1 MHKDPHSTDSLPD
14 LSSGSSAETNVR
26 LLPLRPASQ
35 VMQLERLGSFHQS
48 RLSFMR
54 TLVRR
59 MVAENWQITSPLFD
73 LDDQGYGTVVYE
85 VEAKYGTFSYVL
97 FSHYLDPENR
107 NDRVIANQWDLTMAL
122 CEGTVD
128 AEQLEFLRT
137 NVPKQEAGRVDS
149 RVLVLSRANRSA
161 RTFEYVVNEL
171 ALGRQPNV
179 DVIAEVGY
187 LYRTTA
193 AYGSGKL
200 GMADWEKVRTKHR
213 DFARPFAA
221 EMFTCYMLRHFSMQQ
236 ADYLAAQREPTTA
249 VALHPELKR
258 YLGIGNSTG
267 LGMAPFLIN
276 HPLLINQWIEMRETA
291 LATAVVA
298 SEAGVDKATMARLDM
313 ATERVIQHLGE
324 IITADERQKN
334 SNVVVRE
341 ELQALHL
348 WLQEQAADLAI
359 THYVWADLIQYAE
372 QHWQI
377 ETQEVINT
385 MLIELYPDLVDG
397 LEEQMGAEESQQIT
411 PEMSVPELLEIIDD
425 KYDWALAIDFSK
437 HESMGAFWYRSEEKM
452 EPRLGQTNIDMGME
466 KEMPLG
472 IGRLVRECYDCM
484 RDYNETCPGQNV
496 AHFILKNPTFSGIVA
511 RMQTMAQSRYGD
523 IRENLVHSDVLPIYL
538 LRCKL
543 SFFGV
548 SKFDPRSRLWVRN
561 TMFQGAP
568 LISDFGQAIADDW
581 QFPIKPVLTTQ

>member
-1 MHKDPHSTDSLPD
+1 VHKDPHSTNSLPD

-59 MVAENWQITSPLFD
+59 MVAENWQVTSPLFD

-161 RTFEYVVNEL
+161 RTFDYVVNEL

-334 SNVVVRE
+334 SNVVVGE

>member
-1 MHKDPHSTDSLPD
+1 VQQDPHLIEQLAAS
-14 LSSGSSAETNVR
+14 NIR

-59 MVAENWQITSPLFD
+59 MVAENWQVSTPIFD
-73 LDDQGYGTVVYE
+73 LDDQGYGTVVYQ
-85 VEAKYGTFSYVL
+85 VEAKYGTFSFVL
-97 FSHYLDPENR
+97 FSHYLDPEQR

-122 CEGTVD
+122 CEGTVGP
-128 AEQLEFLRT
+128 EQLDFLRT

-161 RTFEYVVNEL
+161 RTFDYVVDEL
-171 ALGRQPNV
+171 AQGRQPNV

-236 ADYLAAQREPTTA
+236 ADYLAAQRSPETA
-249 VALHPELKR
+249 VNLHLDIKR

-298 SEAGVDKATMARLDM
+298 SETGVDRETMARLDM
-313 ATERVIQHLGE
+313 ATQRVIQHLGE
-324 IITADERQKN
+324 IITADERQSN

-348 WLQEQAADLAI
+348 WLQEQAAELAI

-372 QHWQI
+372 QHWHI
-377 ETQEVINT
+377 ETQEVINS

-411 PEMSVPELLEIIDD
+411 PEMSVSELLAIIED
-425 KYDWALAIDFSK
+425 KYNWALAIDFSK
-437 HESMGAFWYRSEEKM
+437 HESVGAFWYRSEEKM

-472 IGRLVRECYDCM
+472 IGRLVRECYDCIQ
-484 RDYNETCPGQNV
+484 DYSKISPSQNV
-496 AHFILKNPTFSGIVA
+496 AHFIIKNPTFSGIVA

-568 LISDFGQAIADDW
+568 LISDFGQAIVDDW

>member
-1 MHKDPHSTDSLPD
+1 
-14 LSSGSSAETNVR
+14 
-26 LLPLRPASQ
+26 
-35 VMQLERLGSFHQS
+35 
-48 RLSFMR
+48 
-54 TLVRR
+54 
-59 MVAENWQITSPLFD
+59 
-73 LDDQGYGTVVYE
+73 
-85 VEAKYGTFSYVL
+85 
-97 FSHYLDPENR
+97 
-107 NDRVIANQWDLTMAL
+107 
-122 CEGTVD
+122 
-128 AEQLEFLRT
+128 
-137 NVPKQEAGRVDS
+137 
-149 RVLVLSRANRSA
+149 
-161 RTFEYVVNEL
+161 VVNEL

-200 GMADWEKVRTKHR
+200 GMA
-213 DFARPFAA
+213 
-221 EMFTCYMLRHFSMQQ
+221 
-236 ADYLAAQREPTTA
+236 
-249 VALHPELKR
+249 
-258 YLGIGNSTG
+258 
-267 LGMAPFLIN
+267 PFLIN

-298 SEAGVDKATMARLDM
+298 SEVGVDKATMARLDM

-348 WLQEQAADLAI
+348 WLQEQAAELAI

-372 QHWQI
+372 QHWHI

-397 LEEQMGAEESQQIT
+397 LEEQMGTEESQQIT
-411 PEMSVPELLEIIDD
+411 PEMSVADLLAIIED

-437 HESMGAFWYRSEEKM
+437 HESMGAFWYRSQEKM

-466 KEMPLG
+466 KEMPLAV
-472 IGRLVRECYDCM
+472 GRRVRECYDLLQH
-484 RDYNETCPGQNV
+484 YNKNCPEQNV
-496 AHFILKNPTFSGIVA
+496 VHFIIQCPNYSGIVA
-511 RMQTMAQSRYGD
+511 RIQTMAQSRYGD

-568 LISDFGQAIADDW
+568 LISDFGQANADDW
-581 QFPIKPVLTTQ
+581 QFPIKPVITSL

>member
-1 MHKDPHSTDSLPD
+1 MHRDHPTTGQQT
-14 LSSGSSAETNVR
+14 GSNGA
-26 LLPLRPASQ
+26 LPLRPASQ

-59 MVAENWQITSPLFD
+59 MVAENWQITSPVFD
-73 LDDQGYGTVVYE
+73 LDEQGYGTVVYE
-85 VEAKYGTFSYVL
+85 VQAKYGIFSYVL
-97 FSHYLDPENR
+97 FSHFLDPENR

-128 AEQLEFLRT
+128 AAQIEFLRN

-171 ALGRQPNV
+171 ALGRQPDV

-200 GMADWEKVRTKHR
+200 GMADWEKVRNKHP

-221 EMFTCYMLRHFSMQQ
+221 EMFTCFMLRHFSMQQ
-236 ADYLAAQREPTTA
+236 ADYLAVKRSPKGA
-249 VALHPELKR
+249 VNLHEDIKR
-258 YLGIGNSTG
+258 YIGIGNSTG

-291 LATAVVA
+291 LARVVA
-298 SEAGVDKATMARLDM
+298 ASECGVDETTLTRLDL
-313 ATERVIQHLGE
+313 ATQRVIQHLGE
-324 IITADERQKN
+324 IITADERQN
-334 SNVVVRE
+334 SSNALVRA
-341 ELQALHL
+341 ELQLMHL
-348 WLQEQAADLAI
+348 WLQEQGAELANN
-359 THYVWADLIQYAE
+359 HYVWADLIQYAE
-372 QHWQI
+372 QSWRI

-385 MLIELYPDLVDG
+385 LLIELYPELVDD
-397 LEEQMGAEESQQIT
+397 LEEQMDVDESQQIT
-411 PEMSVPELLEIIDD
+411 PEMSVANLIEVIED
-425 KYDWALAIDFSK
+425 KYDWALEIDFSQY
-437 HESMGAFWYRSEEKM
+437 ESMGSFWYRSQEKM

-466 KEMPLG
+466 KEMPLA
-472 IGRLVRECYDCM
+472 IGRLVRECYDRLCG
-484 RDYNETCPGQNV
+484 YNQVRTQQNV
-496 AHFILKNPTFSGIVA
+496 AHFIVHNPMYSGIVA
-511 RMQTMAQSRYGD
+511 RIQTMAQSQYGE
-523 IRENLVHSDVLPIYL
+523 IRENLVHSDVLPIHL

-568 LISDFGQAIADDW
+568 LISDFGKPFADDW
-581 QFPIKPVLTTQ
+581 QFPIKPVLTSG